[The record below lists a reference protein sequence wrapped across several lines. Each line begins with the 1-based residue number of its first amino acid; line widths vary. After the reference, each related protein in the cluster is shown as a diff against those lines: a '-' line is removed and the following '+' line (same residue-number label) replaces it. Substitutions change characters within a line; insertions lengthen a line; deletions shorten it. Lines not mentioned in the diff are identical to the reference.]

1 MEVVNLIQG
10 SQEWLDFRKEHY
22 PASEAPV
29 VMGAGKFEPKTP
41 ENLALVRL
49 GVKTIDVSDFQQSIF
64 DKGHHTEECA
74 RPLVEKM
81 LGEPLSNMTGK
92 IPADELNY
100 DLSASLDGIN
110 FDGDILFEHKMWNES
125 LASDVRNKDLKPFYY
140 WQLEQ
145 QLLVSNA
152 KKVIFVTSDAFVIKE
167 DELEQIKDSIVQLSE
182 PFQNDEGEMLYYA
195 ATNFEYME
203 YEAVKGRSEQLIA
216 GWKEYEQIV
225 AEILVDDDSWNT
237 LAEKYIAINQ
247 QIEDFNLEKR
257 KLQAQLKP
265 YKTALIGAVKAT
277 GNKKVVGGG
286 LEVAYSSRKG
296 SLDEK
301 KLLELLTPEQLE
313 TCRKSKSTAWRVK
326 VTKLELDQEQIKAS
340 REKSGSISS
349 VNVTIPVESVVLAGT
364 YNF

>member
-41 ENLALVRL
+41 ESLALVRL
-49 GVKTIDVSDFQQSIF
+49 GVKTIEVSDFQQSIF

-74 RPLVEKM
+74 RPLVEKI

-110 FDGDILFEHKMWNES
+110 FDGDILFEHKMWNEG
-125 LASDVRNKDLKPFYY
+125 LASDVRNKELKPFYY

-145 QLLVSNA
+145 QLLVSGA

-167 DELEQIKDSIVQLSE
+167 DELEQIKESIVQISE
-182 PFQNDEGEMLYYA
+182 PFQNDEGEVLYYA

-203 YEAVKGRSEQLIA
+203 YTAVKGRSDDLIE
-216 GWKEYEQIV
+216 GWKEYERIV
-225 AEILVDDDSWNT
+225 SEILVDDDSWNT
-237 LAEKYIAINQ
+237 LAEKYIALNQ
-247 QIEDFNLEKR
+247 QIEDSKLEQK
-257 KLQAQLKP
+257 KLETQLKP
-265 YKTALIGAVKAT
+265 YKNALIDAVKAT
-277 GNKKVVGGG
+277 GNKKIVGGG
-286 LEVAYSSRKG
+286 LEVSSSVRKG

-313 TCRKSKSTAWRVK
+313 ACRKDGSLSWRVK
-326 VTKLELDQEQIKAS
+326 TNIATPTEEQIKAS
-340 REKSGSISS
+340 KGVVGETSS